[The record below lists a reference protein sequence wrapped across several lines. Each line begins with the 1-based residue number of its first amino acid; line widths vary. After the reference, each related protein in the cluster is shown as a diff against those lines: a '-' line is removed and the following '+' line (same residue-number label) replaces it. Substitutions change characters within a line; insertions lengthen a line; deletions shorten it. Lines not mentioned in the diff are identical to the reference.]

1 MAPPLIFL
9 CFVIVIATIVVV
21 GGLVAARLGL
31 WVRET
36 STKPSPGETDGPD
49 SVDAGATAAG
59 SRADTDAAEAS
70 AAEIADSEGRES
82 VYGGEA
88 ATDDRFSRRS
98 ESRRSERS

>member
-21 GGLVAARLGL
+21 GGLVAVRMGL

-36 STKPSPGETDGPD
+36 ATEPPGETDGPD